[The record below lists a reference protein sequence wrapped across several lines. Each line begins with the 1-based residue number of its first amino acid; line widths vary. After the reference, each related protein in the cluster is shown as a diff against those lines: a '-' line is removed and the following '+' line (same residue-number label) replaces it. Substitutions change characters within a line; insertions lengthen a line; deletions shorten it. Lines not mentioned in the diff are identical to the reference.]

1 MPSKYL
7 QLCAAFI
14 ITYCMLLQS
23 CKEGNKSLFT
33 KLSESHTGIEFKNI
47 LKENE
52 TANVLNYTYFYNG
65 GGIAIGD
72 INNDDLPDVLFTGNM
87 VGNRLYLNKGDL
99 LFEDITAK
107 SKVAEKQ
114 GWCTGAVMVDINN
127 DGWLDIYICR
137 SADTDP
143 VRRRNLL
150 FINNHDL
157 TFIESAQQYGLAE
170 DGYSTQAS
178 FFDYDKDGDLDM
190 FVANHSLNQYA
201 FAGAENAN
209 LRSVYNTAFASKLY
223 RNDNGRFSDVSKE
236 AGIISNVLSF
246 GLNAMVA
253 DYNNDGWDDIY
264 VDNDF
269 NETDYLFINQQNG
282 RFKEDISNCMD
293 VVSLYSMGSDAA
305 DYNNDGLTDLV
316 TLDMQPEDNHMQKIH
331 SGAENFTKF
340 QLLFNS
346 GFFYQYSRNM
356 LHTNNGDGTFS
367 ETGQLAGISNTDWS
381 WAALFCDFDNDG
393 DKDLFVS
400 NGYEKD
406 YTDMDMIKYRAD
418 LMIKQ
423 RQGEQIEPVQEILDK
438 MPSAVMA
445 NYIFQNKG
453 NNNFINRAAAWGL
466 DEKKVSAGAAYADLD
481 NDGDMDLVI
490 SNINTPASVYK
501 NNAVELNPDNH
512 RLVFKLEGSEK
523 NKNGIGAKITV
534 YCKNNMYC
542 VQQMPVRGFQSSVDY
557 KLAIGLGTNTMADS
571 VVIIWPDDKKQTI
584 SNVKANQTITLQY
597 NKAVNYK
604 KDKQAA
610 TTLLQRDSLFLYTHT
625 ENAFNDFS
633 VQLLMPNYLSRQG
646 PCMAK
651 ADINNDGLED
661 IFIGGAKGYAAN
673 IFMQTATGNFIHTN
687 QKNIVQDSSSED
699 VAAAFFDADNDGNMD
714 LYVASGGYEFA
725 ENDSLLQD
733 RLYLNDGKG
742 NFTKSVNALPELH
755 TSKGTVAA
763 ADIDNDGDVDVFV
776 GGRVIPGKYPVTPES
791 AVLINDGKGRF
802 TNATASVAPSL
813 QHIGMVTCAVWV
825 DMNNDKQ
832 QDLIVA
838 GEWMPVKVFINQT
851 GKLTDES
858 DTYIRFNSSGWWN
871 TILAYDLNNDGYK
884 DIIVGNTG
892 LNTQFKASEKEPVEM
907 YYRDFD
913 NNGTIDPILCY
924 YIQAKS
930 YPAAS
935 RDDLTDQMPVLKKSF
950 LTYANYADA
959 TITDI
964 FSKEQLQNA
973 GKLQAST
980 MQTILLEN
988 NAGKNFELKP
998 LPAEAQYAP
1007 VYAAIATDINGDGY
1021 TDIILAGNNSFTRI
1035 KFGNYRANHGV
1046 ILLGDGKNNFSYF
1059 PQNQSGLNVR
1069 GAVRS
1074 IQSLNVNGQQQL
1086 LFGINDNDLQV
1097 YSINQ
1102 LQKKSK

>member
-1 MPSKYL
+1 MQLMPSRHL
-7 QLCAAFI
+7 QLCAVLMI
-14 ITYCMLLQS
+14 MSLLLLQS
-23 CKEGNKSLFT
+23 CKEGSKSLFT
-33 KLSESHTGIEFKNI
+33 KFPEDHTGIGFKNI

-65 GGIAIGD
+65 GGVAIGD
-72 INNDDLPDVLFTGNM
+72 INNDDLPDILFTGNM
-87 VGNRLYLNKGDL
+87 VGNKLYINKGDMQ
-99 LFEDITAK
+99 FDDITAK
-107 SKVAEKQ
+107 SKVAERQ

-157 TFIESAQQYGLAE
+157 TFTESAQQYGLAE

-209 LRSVYNTAFASKLY
+209 LHAIYNPAFASKLY
-223 RNDNGRFSDVSKE
+223 RNDNGHFSDVSKE
-236 AGIISNVLSF
+236 SGITSNVLSF
-246 GLNAMVA
+246 GLNVMVA
-253 DYNNDGWDDIY
+253 DYNNDSWDDIY

-282 RFKEDISNCMD
+282 KFKEDISNCMD
-293 VVSLYSMGSDAA
+293 VASLYSMGSDAA
-305 DYNNDGLTDLV
+305 DYNNDGLTDLI
-316 TLDMQPEDNHMQKIH
+316 TLDMQPEDNHMQKMH
-331 SGAENFTKF
+331 GGAENFNKF
-340 QLLFNS
+340 QLLFNG

-367 ETGQLAGISNTDWS
+367 ETGQMAGVSNTDWS
-381 WAALFCDFDNDG
+381 WSALFCDFDNDG
-393 DKDLFVS
+393 YKDLFVS

-453 NNNFINRAAAWGL
+453 NNSFINQAATWGL

-490 SNINTPASVYK
+490 SNINAPASVYK
-501 NNAVELNPDNH
+501 NNTVELNPNNH
-512 RLVFKLEGSEK
+512 HLTFKLQGSEK
-523 NKNGIGAKITV
+523 NKNGIGSKITV
-534 YCKNNMYC
+534 YCKGNMYYS
-542 VQQMPVRGFQSSVDY
+542 QQMPVRGFQSSVDY
-557 KLAIGLGTNTMADS
+557 RLIIGVGTNAIADS
-571 VVIIWPDDKKQTI
+571 VIIIWPDNKKQII
-584 SNVKANQTITLQY
+584 SNIQADQVITLQY
-597 NKAVNYK
+597 DKAVNYK
-604 KDKQAA
+604 EGKNITAA
-610 TTLLQRDSLFLYTHT
+610 FLQKDSLFSYTHT
-625 ENAFNDFS
+625 ENAFNDFA

-651 ADINNDGLED
+651 ADVNNDGLED
-661 IFIGGAKGYAAN
+661 IFIGNAKGFPSGVF
-673 IFMQTATGNFIHTN
+673 IQTANGKFIHSN
-687 QKNIVQDSSSED
+687 QKYIAQDSLSED
-699 VAAAFFDADNDGNMD
+699 VAAIFFDADNDADMD

-725 ENDSLLQD
+725 ENDKLLQD

-742 NFTKSVNALPELH
+742 NFIKSVKALPELH
-755 TSKGTVAA
+755 AAKGTVAA
-763 ADIDNDGDVDVFV
+763 ADIDNDGDTDIFI
-776 GGRVIPGKYPVTPES
+776 GGRVVPGKYPLTPES
-791 AVLINDGKGRF
+791 AILLNNGKGIF
-802 TNATASVAPSL
+802 SNATASIAPSL
-813 QHIGMVTCAVWV
+813 QYIGMVTSAVWA
-825 DMNNDKQ
+825 DINNDKE
-832 QDLIVA
+832 QDLIIA
-838 GEWMPVKVFINQT
+838 GEWMPVKVFINEK
-851 GKLTDES
+851 GKLIDASES
-858 DTYIRFNSSGWWN
+858 YIHFNTTGWWN
-871 TILAYDLNNDGYK
+871 TILAYDFNNDGFK

-892 LNTQFKASEKEPVEM
+892 LNTQFKASEKEPMEM
-907 YYRDFD
+907 YYKDFD
-913 NNGTIDPILCY
+913 NNGTIDPVLCY
-924 YIQAKS
+924 YIQGKS

-935 RDDLTDQMPVLKKSF
+935 RDDLTDQMPVLKKNF

-964 FSKEQLQNA
+964 FPEEQLQNA
-973 GKLQAST
+973 GKLQAAV
-980 MQTILLEN
+980 MQTILLQN
-988 NAGKNFELKP
+988 NAGKNFELKS

-1007 VYAAIATDINGDGY
+1007 TYAATATDINEDGNV
-1021 TDIILAGNNSFTRI
+1021 DIILAGNNSFTRI

-1046 ILLGDGKNNFSYF
+1046 VLLGDGKNNFSYL
-1059 PQNQSGLNVR
+1059 PQPQSGLNIK

-1074 IQSLNVNGQQQL
+1074 MQSVNVNGKHCL
-1086 LFGINDNDLQV
+1086 LFAINDDDLLA
-1097 YSINQ
+1097 YSIT
-1102 LQKKSK
+1102 LK